1 MNVGSSCSYEN
12 MIARLYDVHKTL
24 PPESFDCVRLE
35 DVCRN
40 KRNVQKKK
48 ARNALATKVMRC
60 FQLSFRF
67 DESLLHFANEADKPK
82 KVFSWGEERG
92 VILRTAQLILE
103 QNIKNRQFFKLPRGG
118 VNVGELELYL
128 LENKCSG
135 CLESKSRN
143 FVKLS
148 ILKDMGPKYT
158 MREGGT

>member
-1 MNVGSSCSYEN
+1 MNVGSSCLYEN

-118 VNVGELELYL
+118 GERGRARALPFRKQMLGL
-128 LENKCSG
+128 LG
-135 CLESKSRN
+135 
-143 FVKLS
+143 
-148 ILKDMGPKYT
+148 I
-158 MREGGT
+158 